1 MHFCHNIDLIPVCL
15 PWYKKKLHEKIF
27 SKYYIPMRLLV
38 ELLKG
43 IRSGSSDP
51 DGESDPK
58 APPGWL
64 LIFWRLTVLFLV
76 SEDAGAL
83 PTFTPV
89 CVLSYWGCLLVCTLI
104 KMTTSMAKMSKV
116 ETSPTMMPIKKWGL
130 PLDPCDEVSEIW
142 KCRIIHLPSM

>member
-1 MHFCHNIDLIPVCL
+1 MRKYFKKSPIP
-15 PWYKKKLHEKIF
+15 I
-27 SKYYIPMRLLV
+27 RLLV

-76 SEDAGAL
+76 SEDAGAF

-142 KCRIIHLPSM
+142 KWRVIQVPSMLTIHSPF